1 MFRYGFIENQDLR
14 AYVIKTKH
22 ANGRDYEATDYEI
35 TVDMGKELAMLQKS
49 EKGKMARKYFIEL
62 EKK

>member
-1 MFRYGFIENQDLR
+1 
-14 AYVIKTKH
+14 
-22 ANGRDYEATDYEI
+22 
-35 TVDMGKELAMLQKS
+35 MGKELAMLQKS